1 MLPQGDCGIH
11 NPNANFKMN
20 NPFPQELLPFHEHFA
35 EQDIEPEYDP
45 EAGCISVPVL
55 IRETWCVVKIS
66 THPDLGAVAVRMGF
80 PYIAVEP
87 LQPVIRELLAR
98 INPGLSLG
106 AFHLDEEG
114 EIFFLATH
122 LNKNSELTREIADEL
137 LGAAVILSV
146 HAHGAF
152 TRCLYAGATAEEA
165 LLMAE
170 LDDNGIIESSD

>member
-1 MLPQGDCGIH
+1 MLQQGDCGTH
-11 NPNANFKMN
+11 KPNSNSKMN
-20 NPFPQELLPFHEHFA
+20 NAFPQELLPFYEHFA

-114 EIFFLATH
+114 DIFFLATH
-122 LNKNSELTREIADEL
+122 LIKNSELTRANADDL

-146 HAHGAF
+146 QAHGAF
-152 TRCLYAGATAEEA
+152 TRCLYAGSSAEEA

>member
-1 MLPQGDCGIH
+1 MTDH
-11 NPNANFKMN
+11 
-20 NPFPQELLPFHEHFA
+20 FPEELLPFREHFA
-35 EQDIEPEYDP
+35 EQGIDCDYDP
-45 EAGCISVPVL
+45 EAGGICVPVL
-55 IRETWCVVKIS
+55 LRETWCVVKIS
-66 THPDLGAVAVRMGF
+66 TDPALGAVIVRMCF

-98 INPGLSLG
+98 INPGLTLG

-114 EIFFLATH
+114 EIFFRATH
-122 LNKNSELTREIADEL
+122 LVKNSELTREIADDL

-146 HAHGAF
+146 QAHGAF

-170 LDDNGIIESSD
+170 LDDNGIVESSD